1 MSTTLT
7 QNQTAE
13 KLIVGQINGIF
24 GVQGWVKIFSHTD
37 PRANILDYSP
47 WWIRCKGEW
56 KQVNVV
62 ESKVQSGGKT
72 LVALL
77 ENISDRD
84 VAREYM
90 GCEIAIERTQLVNPN
105 EEMYWVDLIGCQV
118 STQEGVLLGEVTGML
133 ETGVHDVM
141 RVEGVHG
148 DLIPFV
154 MDEFVISVDRE
165 SKKIIVNWI
174 VEADEVDEA
183 DADQ

>member
-1 MSTTLT
+1 MSES
-7 QNQTAE
+7 QMAG

-37 PRANILDYSP
+37 PRANILSYSP
-47 WWIRCKGEW
+47 WWINHKGVW
-56 KQVNVV
+56 KQIKVV
-62 ESKVQSGGKT
+62 DSKVQSGGKT

-77 ENISDRD
+77 ENINDRD
-84 VAREYM
+84 LAREYM
-90 GCEIAIERTQLVNPN
+90 GCEIAIERTQLVNPS

-154 MDEFVISVDRE
+154 MDEFVLSVDRE
-165 SKKIIVNWI
+165 NRKIVVDWI
-174 VEADEVDEA
+174 IETEEVDEA

>member
-1 MSTTLT
+1 MSES
-7 QNQTAE
+7 QTAE

-24 GVQGWVKIFSHTD
+24 GVNGWVKIFSHTE
-37 PRANILDYSP
+37 PRANILSYSP

-56 KQVNVV
+56 KQIKVV
-62 ESKVQSGGKT
+62 DSKVQSGGKT

-77 ENISDRD
+77 ENVNDRD

-90 GCEIAIERTQLVNPN
+90 GCEIAIERTQLVNPS
-105 EEMYWVDLIGCQV
+105 EELYWIDLIGCQV
-118 STQEGVLLGEVTGML
+118 VTQEGVLLGEVTGML
-133 ETGVHDVM
+133 ETGAHDVM

-154 MDEFVISVDRE
+154 MDEFILSVDRE
-165 SKKIIVNWI
+165 NKKIVVDWI
-174 VEADEVDEA
+174 IDAEEA